1 MVNRQRVELIVQG
14 GFGNQLF
21 QYFAGVHFSRS
32 LAKPLVLNLNWFDST
47 HKNSKF
53 SRNFEL
59 SQLPISGEYS
69 INFSRMPS
77 LISRLCGQN
86 KWLDRQ
92 NIVARNYSDL
102 ANFRSTAFILDGFF
116 QEAKPITKNTEEVV
130 SFLKNVAED
139 PAYATLVKSLKRES
153 ATCLHLRLG
162 DYLHLKDFKVLSND
176 FIENSLSLI
185 QQINPTSVYYVIT
198 DSPHEIDKLYGDV
211 LSKWN
216 FKMIDS
222 RHFSSHQLIVL
233 MSGFENLVI
242 SKSSLGWW
250 GGFLAAHNQKLV
262 IAPADVQSPT
272 LGNFTVDQV
281 IPQWHTLLN

>member
-32 LAKPLVLNLNWFDST
+32 LAKPLALNLNWFDST
-47 HKNSKF
+47 QKNSEF

-69 INFSRMPS
+69 INFSRVPS
-77 LISRLCGQN
+77 LISRICGQN

-102 ANFRSTAFILDGFF
+102 ANFRSTAFILDGYF
-116 QEAKPITKNTEEVV
+116 QEAKPITKHTEEVV

-139 PAYATLVKSLKRES
+139 PAYTTLVKSLKRES

-176 FIENSLSLI
+176 FIEDSLSLI
-185 QQINPTSVYYVIT
+185 RQINPTRVNYVIT

-216 FKMIDS
+216 FKMIDLK
-222 RHFSSHQLIVL
+222 HFSSYQLIIL

-262 IAPADVQSPT
+262 VAPADVHSPA